1 MDELLE
7 KLKNLKPNDTS
18 TIETDNLIIKNNII
32 TTRDNSIQLHNISM
46 LSKSEFK
53 SPVSIVDYFILAT
66 LFFLFINNWIPQLW
80 SITIFFIYAAMVY
93 IKYKNHLTK
102 KYFLLFNLGSSKNYY
117 LYFANKEFRDL
128 VFDTVTQ
135 TFNSNK
141 NSNIIIDIKN
151 EKIENQTIFK
161 SGSAQTN
168 ISGNHNKTVLGNNN
182 TTSYNGDI
190 ISNSNITTDSENT
203 SIKNG
208 EAIPWDELADS
219 LQKIISENQQL
230 LSEDVLAIFN
240 QLLEATKEQNSA
252 KFDDVASKNKSLF
265 NNTLIKDII
274 SGTASGIL
282 ASLIINR

>member
-1 MDELLE
+1 
-7 KLKNLKPNDTS
+7 
-18 TIETDNLIIKNNII
+18 
-32 TTRDNSIQLHNISM
+32 
-46 LSKSEFK
+46 
-53 SPVSIVDYFILAT
+53 
-66 LFFLFINNWIPQLW
+66 
-80 SITIFFIYAAMVY
+80 
-93 IKYKNHLTK
+93 
-102 KYFLLFNLGSSKNYY
+102 
-117 LYFANKEFRDL
+117 
-128 VFDTVTQ
+128 TQ